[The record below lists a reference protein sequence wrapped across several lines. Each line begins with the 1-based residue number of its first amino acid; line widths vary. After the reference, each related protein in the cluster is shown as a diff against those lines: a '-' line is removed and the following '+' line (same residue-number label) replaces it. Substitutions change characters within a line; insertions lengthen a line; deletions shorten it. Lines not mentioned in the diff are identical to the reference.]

1 MLWVIPV
8 SEFLD
13 ILEFSVDFLKINNI
27 FLIII
32 IDNARLSAEWQPHH

>member
-13 ILEFSVDFLKINNI
+13 ILEFSVDFTLINNI

-32 IDNARLSAEWQPHH
+32 IDSARLSAE